1 MSNQDADKNKNSI
14 CSEAFAKTIITYLMS
29 EKIETR
35 KTSTIYG
42 KEICMVQN
50 MDVDIKHTV
59 YQLLECIL
67 KYGNGRN
74 MFRIISN
81 EGLTFDFYALRDYIM
96 LSSSR
101 SEDATELSVVC
112 KEKNLD
118 LYLINE

>member
-14 CSEAFAKTIITYLMS
+14 CSETFAKTIITYLMS